1 MKIFISQVLKIKTVS
16 IVMELYNQRAVRFFL
31 QSIQT
36 LKKESGGQRWN
47 EICEDT
53 ATLFENLYTKEFGT
67 LHLSHTQV
75 WELFF
80 HPPESNN
87 DSLYMRFELLCSN
100 DKFIDFFM
108 KFLQA
113 LLDPPAS
120 WWRASFP

>member
-1 MKIFISQVLKIKTVS
+1 MGS
-16 IVMELYNQRAVRFFL
+16 YNQRAIHFFL

-53 ATLFENLYTKEFGT
+53 ASLFEHLYTKEFGT
-67 LHLSHTQV
+67 LHMSHKQL

-80 HPPESNN
+80 EPPESSN
-87 DSLYMRFELLCSN
+87 DPLYMRFEILCSN

-108 KFLQA
+108 KFIQA

-120 WWRASFP
+120 WWRASFL